1 LIGSKAGAEDEL
13 RDPGGVALKG
23 FLLGGEQAHEDLEF
37 EVAFI
42 LAAKAKEELPHT
54 SAVIVGVFAQK
65 CERQLTDGR
74 DEDFFRKK
82 WFGFEG
88 ERFPAVAQAR
98 LVGEKEGAPWFV
110 GGRRA
115 FVGGWG
121 EKATETEQD
130 VALGAARELPRSGER
145 GAIGLGEDDLTTE
158 PFEIPAMGD
167 EIAGEPVEEFRLGD
181 GAAVQSESGGG
192 KAFAKEVGPY
202 SIDKDPGREG
212 IVFCGEPAGEVEAAG
227 EGGGEVGRK
236 EPLKE
241 RFGRG
246 GDRSTPEHWNF
257 AQFCSHGGQP
267 RPGCIQCC
275 LKCAL
280 IFRYTREIVSSQIG
294 MIAERVG
301 KGFEEALLV
310 FGMLDFDRS
319 ERPVIGMEFIEKK
332 CSGVFLRGAEV
343 QWGRV
348 LCPEE
353 GDGEGVGNGLAGGEV
368 AIEVNF
374 EAVGAAGAVA
384 GPGQMRPLPGHF
396 EGEHGGDEKGLGGA
410 VPVPSREEAFP
421 NAL

>member
-1 LIGSKAGAEDEL
+1 
-13 RDPGGVALKG
+13 
-23 FLLGGEQAHEDLEF
+23 
-37 EVAFI
+37 
-42 LAAKAKEELPHT
+42 
-54 SAVIVGVFAQK
+54 
-65 CERQLTDGR
+65 
-74 DEDFFRKK
+74 
-82 WFGFEG
+82 
-88 ERFPAVAQAR
+88 
-98 LVGEKEGAPWFV
+98 
-110 GGRRA
+110 
-115 FVGGWG
+115 
-121 EKATETEQD
+121 
-130 VALGAARELPRSGER
+130 
-145 GAIGLGEDDLTTE
+145 
-158 PFEIPAMGD
+158 MGN

-181 GAAVQSESGGG
+181 GAAAQPEAGGG

-236 EPLKE
+236 EPVKE

-246 GDRSTPEHWNF
+246 GDRSTPQHWNF

-280 IFRYTREIVSSQIG
+280 ILRYTREIVSSQIG

-353 GDGEGVGNGLAGGEV
+353 GDREGIGNGLAGGEV

-374 EAVGAAGAVA
+374 DAVGAAGAVEGA
-384 GPGQMRPLPGHF
+384 RRVPAWRFRIVLGASALAWPLHLGAQYPGAWVQRFSFLAQIAPDLFPRAVEGLRSMAAVFAVAESGSKDGAWVDARPPMF
-396 EGEHGGDEKGLGGA
+396 
-410 VPVPSREEAFP
+410 R
-421 NAL
+421 